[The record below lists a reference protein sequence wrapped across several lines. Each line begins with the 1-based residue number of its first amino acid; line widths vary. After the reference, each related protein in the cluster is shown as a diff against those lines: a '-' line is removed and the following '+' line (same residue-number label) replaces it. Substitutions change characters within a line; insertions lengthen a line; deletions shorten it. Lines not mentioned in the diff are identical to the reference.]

1 MSVSASFLLVAL
13 PLGTAFAQS
22 AKDSSASSLREYD
35 VVGARAQSSAPTRK
49 VDTVTLGVL
58 GKTSWQE
65 TPYSIQTI
73 TSERLRNQQGSSL
86 TDVLKAQ
93 PSIQSQTGGSRVTDY
108 FTSRGFTSSVW
119 TSNTSVEGL
128 LSHNPVEPVEDKERV
143 EVMNGPNSFLY
154 GVTSPGGMVNSV
166 LKRPT
171 DSLLLRATVGD
182 YGGAQ
187 GFVHA
192 DVGGPAG
199 PVGYR
204 ANLVY
209 VGKGETGV
217 EDQTHE
223 RYLASAAIDWKIL
236 SGLVWSVDASGYH
249 RDVEHSQSIWMI
261 GTATKVPDAPDASKN
276 WGSAAGFAK
285 DDYQRVGTRLAWQPL
300 QTLNIRGD
308 FRYNQ
313 FSREYV
319 LLRRVLSWDT
329 GYTLRADYQGKNRN
343 LNPQADLLADF
354 KLATGVVEQTFTAG
368 YVADYLMTKV
378 PATKSTYTYYST
390 KDALRKKFVYASGS
404 GYPSIPLFDTAVNDG
419 GSYAMSEETDSRSAI
434 FLDRVAIGRL
444 ATVFAGINYAS
455 INDHNVNVSTGRD
468 STYDESS
475 LSPSAAVVVS
485 PWPFLSFYVSYIEAL
500 QKGAMA
506 PNDANCLNANQT
518 LAPYVSHQVEGGVKA
533 RMGGLNLQLAAF
545 RIDQANAYN
554 DTLAGTKRYTLT
566 EGGSEVHTGL
576 EFTAM
581 GKPLE
586 SLSLSLGV
594 TWLDASIEK
603 TSNPAIKD
611 KVPQGVA
618 EAMGKF
624 GIEWAVP
631 LVPGLFLNGTVN
643 YTGEEWVDQAN
654 ALSIP
659 SVFTGDMGL
668 RYELPIARHVLAL
681 RGAVTNLTGEDFWT
695 TRAGIL
701 YLGDPRTFLASAE
714 FTW

>member
-22 AKDSSASSLREYD
+22 AKDSSASNLREFD

-58 GKTSWQE
+58 GKASWQE

-93 PSIQSQTGGSRVTDY
+93 PSVQSQTGGSRVTDY

-119 TSNTSVEGL
+119 TNNTSVEGL

-171 DSLLLRATVGD
+171 DKLLLRATVGD

-187 GFVHA
+187 DFVHA
-192 DVGGPAG
+192 DVGGSAG

-223 RYLASAAIDWKIL
+223 RSLASVALDWKIL
-236 SGLVWSVDASGYH
+236 SGLVWSVDASAYR

-261 GTATKVPDAPDASKN
+261 GTATKVPDAPDAGKN
-276 WGSAAGFAK
+276 WGSSAGFAK
-285 DDYQRVGTRLAWQPL
+285 DDYQRAGTRLSWRPL
-300 QTLNIRGD
+300 PDLNVRGD
-308 FRYNQ
+308 VRYNQ

-319 LLRRVLSWDT
+319 LLRRVLSGDT
-329 GYTLRADYQGKNRN
+329 GYSTRVDYQGSNRN
-343 LNPQADLLADF
+343 VNPQGDVLADF
-354 KLATGVVEQTFTAG
+354 TLATGPVEQTLTAG
-368 YVADYLMTKV
+368 YVADYLKV
-378 PATKSTYTYYST
+378 ESPSSKATKTYTAP
-390 KDALRKKFVYASGS
+390 KAIYANGS
-404 GYPSIPLFDTAVNDG
+404 EYPTIPLFDTIVNG
-419 GSYAMSEETDSRSAI
+419 GSPYRVTEETDSRSAI
-434 FLDRVAIGRL
+434 FMDRISIGKYVK
-444 ATVFAGINYAS
+444 VFAGVNYAS
-455 INDHNVNVSTGRD
+455 IVDRNWNASTGVA
-468 STYDESS
+468 SVKYDKSA
-475 LSPSAAVVVS
+475 LTPSGALVVS
-485 PWPFLSFYVSYIEAL
+485 PWSFLSFYVSYIQAL
-500 QKGAMA
+500 QKGATA
-506 PNDANCLNANQT
+506 PSDTTCTNAGQT
-518 LAPYVSHQVEGGVKA
+518 LDPYLSYQFEGGAKA
-533 RMGGLNLQLAAF
+533 SLGGLNLQLSAF
-545 RIDQANAYN
+545 RIDQANSYN
-554 DTLAGTKRYTLT
+554 DSIAGTKKYTLT
-566 EGGSEVHTGL
+566 EDGREVHTGI

-581 GKPLE
+581 GKLLE
-586 SLSLSLGV
+586 SLSLSLGA

-603 TSNPAIKD
+603 TSTPALKD
-611 KVPQGVA
+611 NAPQGVA
-618 EAMGKF
+618 ETMGKF
-624 GIEWAVP
+624 GLEWAVP
-631 LVPGLFLNGTVN
+631 LLPGLFVNGAVN
-643 YTGEEWVDQAN
+643 YTGKEWVDQAN

-659 SVFTGDMGL
+659 SVLTGDVGV
-668 RYELPIARHVLAL
+668 RYELPLARHVLAL
-681 RGAVTNLTGEDFWT
+681 RGTVTNLTGENFWT

-714 FTW
+714 FAW